1 MEPSASWLDTQ
12 ALTVQLITRKCPVLA
27 LGVSGPSPLKH
38 QAQNITSVDTKTLL
52 LATDYTMKLIEL
64 GFLLGLFT
72 FSLLTTPLM
81 GGMTKITDMICKKFK
96 GMKLKQKINP
106 RTNYE

>member
-1 MEPSASWLDTQ
+1 LEPSASWLDAQ

-52 LATDYTMKLIEL
+52 LATGYTMKLIEL

-72 FSLLTTPLM
+72 SLLTTPLM
-81 GGMTKITDMICKKFK
+81 GGMTQITDMICKKFK